1 MVRILSIIAGMV
13 FLIIFRGNE
22 LTGGTAEVRV
32 PVLVYHRFAATATG
46 STTVT
51 TREFKEDVAWL
62 RDNRYTVIPLCNLVD
77 FLRRGS
83 PSPPPRAVVITVDD
97 GHRSVWYEMLPV
109 IRQYAIPV
117 TLFIYPSAISNAS
130 YALTWAQLAEMQ
142 ATGLVDIASHTYWH
156 PNFRMEKKRLAP
168 DAYEALVRMQLH
180 KSKSVLE
187 RRLAGKIDLLAWP
200 FGIYDEWLEEEAEM
214 AGYAAAFTIE
224 RRPVTGVEKIMA
236 LPRYLVVSGHGIR
249 KIVSAPKPAAGK
261 GEITR

>member
-1 MVRILSIIAGMV
+1 MVRILSIIAGIV
-13 FLIIFRGNE
+13 FFIFFRGNE
-22 LTGGTAEVRV
+22 LAGGTAEVRV
-32 PVLVYHRFAATATG
+32 PVLVYHRFAATVTDPM
-46 STTVT
+46 TVT
-51 TREFKEDVAWL
+51 TREFREDVAWL
-62 RDNRYTVIPLCNLVD
+62 RDNRYTVIPLRNLVD

-83 PSPPPRAVVITVDD
+83 PLLPLRAVVITVDD

-156 PNFRMEKKRLAP
+156 PNFRTERKRLAP
-168 DAYEALVRMQLH
+168 ADYEALVRMQLH
-180 KSKSVLE
+180 KSKTVLE

-200 FGIYDEWLEEEAEM
+200 FGIYDKWLGEEAEK

-224 RRPVTGVEKIMA
+224 RRPVTGAEKIMA
-236 LPRYLVVSGHGIR
+236 LPRYLIVSGHGIR
-249 KIVSAPKPAAGK
+249 KIVMDPKPAAGK

>member
-1 MVRILSIIAGMV
+1 MVRMLSIIAGIV
-13 FLIIFRGNE
+13 FLIFFRVNE
-22 LTGGTAEVRV
+22 LPGGTAEVRV
-32 PVLVYHRFAATATG
+32 PVLVYHRFAATVADPM
-46 STTVT
+46 TVT
-51 TREFKEDVAWL
+51 TREFREDVAWL
-62 RDNRYTVIPLCNLVD
+62 RDNHYTVIPLRNLVD
-77 FLRRGS
+77 FLRRDG
-83 PSPPPRAVVITVDD
+83 PPPPPRAVVITADD

-109 IRQYAIPV
+109 VRQYAIPI

-180 KSKSVLE
+180 KSKTVLE
-187 RRLAGKIDLLAWP
+187 RHLAGEIDLLAWP
-200 FGIYDEWLEEEAEM
+200 FGIYDEWLGEEAER

-224 RRPVTGVEKIMA
+224 RRPVTGAEKIMA

-249 KIVSAPKPAAGK
+249 KIVMDPKPAAGK